1 MPKLTALKVRS
12 LTAPGRYTDSRG
24 LMLVIGKDGSRR
36 WVLRVQRDKRR
47 RDIGLGPVADVSLA
61 EAREIVTEMRRQIR
75 QGIDPVAER
84 QKARKTVPSFQDA
97 ALAVYS
103 ENKASWR
110 NAKHAAQWLSTLEL
124 YAFPKLGSVQV
135 DQIDGPMVL
144 DVLDDIWLK
153 IPETANRVR
162 QRIGTVLDWAEA
174 RGFRTKA
181 NPTRAIL
188 RGLPKQPRVEKH
200 LAALPW
206 REVPAFIETL
216 RTHSKASE
224 TVRLAFEFLIL
235 TAARSGEM
243 RGTRWDE
250 VDFEKSLWTVP
261 ELRMK
266 AGRPHIVPL
275 SEEAT
280 AILRRMESI
289 RKANTDFVF
298 PGSRPG
304 ALMSDMTLT
313 MLLRRMGLS
322 ATVHGFRSSFRD
334 WASEA
339 TSFPREVAEMALA
352 HQVGSK
358 VERSYARSDLLE
370 KRAALMAAWGRFC
383 NGSH

>member
-1 MPKLTALKVRS
+1 
-12 LTAPGRYTDSRG
+12 
-24 LMLVIGKDGSRR
+24 
-36 WVLRVQRDKRR
+36 
-47 RDIGLGPVADVSLA
+47 
-61 EAREIVTEMRRQIR
+61 
-75 QGIDPVAER
+75 
-84 QKARKTVPSFQDA
+84 
-97 ALAVYS
+97 
-103 ENKASWR
+103 
-110 NAKHAAQWLSTLEL
+110 
-124 YAFPKLGSVQV
+124 
-135 DQIDGPMVL
+135 
-144 DVLDDIWLK
+144 
-153 IPETANRVR
+153 
-162 QRIGTVLDWAEA
+162 
-174 RGFRTKA
+174 
-181 NPTRAIL
+181 
-188 RGLPKQPRVEKH
+188 
-200 LAALPW
+200 
-206 REVPAFIETL
+206 
-216 RTHSKASE
+216 
-224 TVRLAFEFLIL
+224 
-235 TAARSGEM
+235 
-243 RGTRWDE
+243 
-250 VDFEKSLWTVP
+250 
-261 ELRMK
+261 MK

-289 RKANTDFVF
+289 RQANTDVVF